1 MQLLIELISQ
11 PPTLG
16 PQCCSRLQTK
26 IPLVWLNYWVKI
38 CYKNI
43 VDRETLFNW
52 RPLVP
57 LSLDR
62 LFIHRSWKCRLNLHK
77 RYWFSI
83 YLQNLW
89 YLVQGIFFDFAHLS
103 LDDLFTLAS
112 WSFGAYVCKRDFV
125 CQCHEKMI
133 QWRHHLLSFLV
144 WKCIALTSIK
154 KQQPMLFH
162 CIPSAS
168 NDLTL

>member
-1 MQLLIELISQ
+1 MISQ

-26 IPLVWLNYWVKI
+26 IPLVWLNYWAKI

-77 RYWFSI
+77 IYWFSI

-89 YLVQGIFFDFAHLS
+89 YLVEGVLRFCTPFFRR
-103 LDDLFTLAS
+103 
-112 WSFGAYVCKRDFV
+112 SFYIGFMEFWCIRLQKDFV

-133 QWRHHLLSFLV
+133 QWRHHIMSFLV